1 MVSHGLEKRFSYIW
15 EAVSVGTVP
24 DFLQTEVEYTIQAW
38 RDCLYIELVTW
49 NNTPQVLAG
58 EYDVISMWVQHL
70 LKSPIE
76 RNIQNC
82 LKAQW

>member
-1 MVSHGLEKRFSYIW
+1 MVSHGLEKSFSYILRSC
-15 EAVSVGTVP
+15 VNGTVP
-24 DFLQTEVEYTIQAW
+24 AFLQTEVECIIQAW
-38 RDCLYIELVTW
+38 RDCLYVELVTW

-58 EYDVISMWVQHL
+58 EYDITSMWVQHL

-82 LKAQW
+82 LKAQC